1 MSSSENHRNCASIL
15 FQAVRAHNA
24 IGCVSAVVSESSW
37 IVQLGRLVA
46 TNGGHFLAQ
55 PIA

>member
-1 MSSSENHRNCASIL
+1 MSSSENHRNCASTM

-37 IVQLGRLVA
+37 VVQLGRLVA
-46 TNGGHFLAQ
+46 SNGGHFLAQ

>member
-1 MSSSENHRNCASIL
+1 MSSSENHRNCASTM

-46 TNGGHFLAQ
+46 SNGAISWHSQ
-55 PIA
+55 